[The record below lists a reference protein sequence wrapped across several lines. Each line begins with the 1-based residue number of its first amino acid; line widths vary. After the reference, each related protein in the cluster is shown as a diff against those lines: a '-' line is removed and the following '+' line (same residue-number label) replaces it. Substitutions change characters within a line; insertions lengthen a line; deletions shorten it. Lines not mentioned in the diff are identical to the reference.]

1 MVRAWVKEK
10 MLPALLAAMLLAG
23 LASPAKAIAPDIVIR
38 MGQTIVYTVPEGVER
53 VAIGDGEVLG
63 VQPLGGQSKD
73 LLISAKKPGFTN
85 FLVWPMPYRGA
96 DGRMIQGAVRNYN
109 IEVLTY
115 RRPEMV
121 AVRVKVLEVSR
132 TESGKTGVD
141 WSDAVSWSEAPPNSP
156 FRFGLPM
163 RSSLLEAQLNMM
175 VQNRRAKLLAQPTL
189 LTMSGQSAKFLSG
202 GEIPIPLILQ
212 NSSSIEWK
220 PFGVKLDVEPRVEG
234 ADTMVLKVRPEVS
247 RIDQTNAIKL
257 PTISVPAVATRW
269 TETFM
274 QLKSGESIVVSGLL
288 SDEDEETVTGV
299 PILSSI
305 PFLGEAF
312 KFRESRKNHTELVF
326 LLTPTIVNNP
336 ATMPENEYGKR

>member
-1 MVRAWVKEK
+1 MPLRGWNVLTCLGFV
-10 MLPALLAAMLLAG
+10 ALLLVSWVA
-23 LASPAKAIAPDIVIR
+23 PAQAIAPDIVIR

-53 VAIGDGEVLG
+53 VAVGDGEVLG
-63 VQPLGGQSKD
+63 VQQLGGQSRD

-85 FLVWPMPYRGA
+85 FLVWPSPVRGA
-96 DGRMIQGAVRNYN
+96 DGRMIQGPVRNYN

-132 TESGKTGVD
+132 TDSGKTGVD
-141 WSDAVSWSEAPPNSP
+141 WSDSVGWIEGPPNSP
-156 FRFGLPM
+156 FRLGLPM
-163 RSSLLEAQLNMM
+163 RSSLIEAQLNMM
-175 VQNRRAKLLAQPTL
+175 VQNRKAKLLAQPTL
-189 LTMSGQSAKFLSG
+189 VTMSGQSAKFLSG
-202 GEIPIPLILQ
+202 GEVPIPLLLRD
-212 NSSSIEWK
+212 SASIEWK
-220 PFGVKLDVEPRVEG
+220 SYGVKLDVEPRVEG

-247 RIDQTNAIKL
+247 RIDQINAIKL
-257 PTISVPAVATRW
+257 PNISVPAVATRW

-274 QLKSGESIVVSGLL
+274 QIKSGESVVVSGLL
-288 SDEDEETVTGV
+288 SDEDEETVTGL

-336 ATMPENEYGKR
+336 QAMPENEYGKR